1 MTKSKNVVEVSDRN
15 FDAEVLG
22 ADLPVLVDFA
32 AEWCGPCKMLAPI
45 IEAIADENV
54 GKFKIAKVDMDAS
67 PDVVRRYRVSAAPT
81 LLVFRGGEKKAQ
93 RVGVTTKRALLE
105 MLAAT

>member
-1 MTKSKNVVEVSDRN
+1 MTKSKNVLEVSDLD

-32 AEWCGPCKMLAPI
+32 ATWCGPCKMLAPI

-54 GKFKIAKVDMDAS
+54 GRFKIAKVDMDTS
-67 PDVVRRYRVSAAPT
+67 PNLVRRYRVSAAPT
-81 LLVFRGGEKKAQ
+81 LLVFRGGEKRAQ
-93 RVGVTTKRALLE
+93 RVGVTTKRVLLE
-105 MLAAT
+105 MLEAT